1 MTKLL
6 LLAVL
11 WLSVLPACPAQ
22 TSLLDR
28 KVTLRYQN
36 APLEEVLQSI
46 QIQGIPLSYSKDLLP
61 VHDRITL
68 TSLQQPVG
76 DVLRILF
83 KGKNI
88 LFREIGGQLVLR
100 PEAAPAAG
108 LQSIRGVVRDRATQ
122 AALASASVV
131 LKGSTLGTVTNAEG
145 VFSLKIPTDLATRS
159 LVISHLGYQTV
170 DRFIDQKGEP
180 AWQLELEPA
189 AQVLNEVVIHK
200 QTGRSLLDEA
210 LSRIAQNYDTTAI
223 RYTYYL
229 RDETWRDAEPIQA
242 LEAVHQAYEGSSVGP
257 PVRQV
262 RLVKGRKSR
271 RYAVYQQILSTFPH
285 LTGFDI
291 GLNANVVFDLD
302 WVRQRP
308 DKSLL
313 GAKGL
318 EQHQFELLGL
328 SQYEGREV
336 YVMAFDQKD
345 RYRNRA
351 LMKGKIYLDS
361 QSLAFVRIEAALS
374 PKGIRH
380 ASFLGASRPVAQ
392 LLGFGRCTVEGQAIV
407 MTYRPVGSKWYLST
421 VENSGSLKLLKSKRN
436 YQAQVQ
442 HRGKLVVTDFQR
454 EDAVPFEDDQLMQP
468 TDLMYRR
475 FGKYDASFWK
485 EQNIIEPDPKFEASF
500 SAIEQRQMQEGFDE
514 KFWRRFKGYE
524 NPASQDSLHS
534 GKDQIRAD
542 PAKTHFQKPRFESF
556 SRSFYTPHFAFYHL
570 PADSLVAQTMARTLE
585 DHYARI
591 VSDMGVRQQPR
602 ITVEVYPDTEAYH
615 FAINRPDASDWDV
628 GSASGSEAFRVVS
641 PRNPGKFHT
650 AESLMKAAL
659 HEFTHCV
666 HYRLLEE
673 LSEMD
678 QQKVQT
684 TEAPWLFEAIACY
697 EAGMFYEPGCFD
709 YLRAGQYPTLA
720 ELNRVEDHGKVYDV
734 GYVLIDYILHT
745 WDRKA
750 LVQLL
755 RTNGDIPAVL
765 QTSVADFEQGWHA
778 DLRKKCTR

>member
-1 MTKLL
+1 
-6 LLAVL
+6 
-11 WLSVLPACPAQ
+11 
-22 TSLLDR
+22 
-28 KVTLRYQN
+28 
-36 APLEEVLQSI
+36 
-46 QIQGIPLSYSKDLLP
+46 
-61 VHDRITL
+61 
-68 TSLQQPVG
+68 
-76 DVLRILF
+76 
-83 KGKNI
+83 
-88 LFREIGGQLVLR
+88 
-100 PEAAPAAG
+100 
-108 LQSIRGVVRDRATQ
+108 
-122 AALASASVV
+122 
-131 LKGSTLGTVTNAEG
+131 
-145 VFSLKIPTDLATRS
+145 VFSLKIPTDLAKGS
-159 LVISHLGYQTV
+159 LVISHLGYQTAV
-170 DRFIDQKGEP
+170 RFIGGEGQQ
-180 AWQLELEPA
+180 AWQVELEPA
-189 AQVLNEVVIHK
+189 AQVLNEVVIHR

-210 LSRIAQNYDTTAI
+210 LSRITENYDTTAI

-242 LEAVHQAYEGSSVGP
+242 LEAVHQAYQGKSAGP
-257 PVRQV
+257 PIRQV
-262 RLVKGRKSR
+262 HLVKGRKSR

-291 GLNANVVFDLD
+291 GLNANAVFDLD
-302 WVRQRP
+302 MVRQRQ

-313 GAKGL
+313 GSKGS

-328 SQYEGREV
+328 SEYEGREV
-336 YVMAFDQKD
+336 YVLAFDQKD

-351 LMKGKIYLDS
+351 LMKGKIYLDA

-380 ASFLGASRPVAQ
+380 ASFLGASRLVAQ
-392 LLGFGRCTVEGQAIV
+392 LLGFGRCAVEGQSIV
-407 MTYRPVGSKWYLST
+407 VTYRPVGSKWYLHT
-421 VENSGSLKLLKSKRN
+421 IETSGSLKLLKSKRN

-442 HRGKLVVTDFQR
+442 HRGKLVVTDFQL
-454 EDAVPFEDDQLMQP
+454 EGVAPFEDDQLLQP

-475 FGKYDASFWK
+475 FGKYDAGFWK
-485 EQNIIEPDPKFEASF
+485 EQNVIEPDPQFEASF
-500 SAIEQRQMQEGFDE
+500 SAIEQRQTQEGFDE

-524 NPASQDSLHS
+524 NPVSQDSLHS
-534 GKDQIRAD
+534 DKNQMQAD
-542 PAKTHFQKPRFESF
+542 PGGTQFRKPRFESF

-570 PADSLVAQTMARTLE
+570 PADSMVAQVLGRTLE
-585 DHYARI
+585 GNYARI
-591 VSDMGVRQQPR
+591 LGDMGVRQQPR
-602 ITVEVYPDTEAYH
+602 ITLEVYPDTEAYH
-615 FAINRPDASDWDV
+615 FAINQPYASDWDV
-628 GSASGSEAFRVVS
+628 GSASGSEAFRLVS

-673 LSEMD
+673 TSETD

-684 TEAPWLFEAIACY
+684 KEAPWLFEAIACY
-697 EAGMFYEPGCFD
+697 EAGMYYEPGQFA

-750 LVQLL
+750 LIQLL

-765 QTSVADFEQGWHA
+765 QTSVTNFEQGWNA
-778 DLRKKCTR
+778 YLRKKYLR